1 MLIFV
6 MAELYNVSTF
16 SCRILI
22 SFDFYFRQPIT
33 DWIIYFLHRS
43 ACTVSQ
49 VFRFLNDPGSSS
61 VVRSAQLF
69 QLAIFQ
75 AG

>member
-22 SFDFYFRQPIT
+22 SFDFYF
-33 DWIIYFLHRS
+33 
-43 ACTVSQ
+43 
-49 VFRFLNDPGSSS
+49 
-61 VVRSAQLF
+61 
-69 QLAIFQ
+69 
-75 AG
+75 